1 MVLAPA
7 FSFKVMVFALH
18 VSVHKGAPHMPLAL
32 ERGRATFSFGDGLPR
47 KVVQLVDL

>member
-18 VSVHKGAPHMPLAL
+18 VSVRKGAPHLPLAL
-32 ERGRATFSFGDGLPR
+32 ERGRATVTPGLLLWR
-47 KVVQLVDL
+47 